1 MRKIIHVDMDAFFA
15 SVEQRENPEY
25 RGKPIVVG
33 GDPYGRGVVATCS
46 YEARQFGIHSAMPA
60 KRAHQLCPQAI
71 FVRPRMKLYKE
82 ISLELM
88 DIFYLYT
95 NLVEPLSVDEAYLDV
110 TDNKKN
116 MKSATLIAKEMKS
129 VINRRLRLTASAGV
143 SYNKFIAK
151 LASGYQKPDGLTVVT
166 PAQAVA
172 FIDRMPIRKFAGI
185 GQVTEKQLKD
195 LGIHKGIEL
204 REWSLQQL
212 VELLGKRGEI
222 LYHQIRG
229 EDTRQV
235 NPKRVRKSIGKEMTL
250 SEDIGVRSEMIPI
263 LEELAQQV
271 ATYLQDKQLVA
282 RVLVLK
288 MKFHDFKQITRRLTL
303 PTPIHTSSQIMK
315 YILFMLERMNLEGKQ
330 VRLLGMSVAD
340 LTDDEPH
347 IKQLSLFEEEDE
359 MMYTQIEDRDV

>member
-15 SVEQRENPEY
+15 SVEQRENPQY

-88 DIFYLYT
+88 DIFYFYT

-129 VINRRLRLTASAGV
+129 VIHRRLRLTASAGV

-166 PAQAVA
+166 PAQAMA
-172 FIDRMPIRKFAGI
+172 FIDRMPVRKFAGI

-195 LGIHKGIEL
+195 LGIHKGVEL

-229 EDTRQV
+229 EDNRQV
-235 NPKRVRKSIGKEMTL
+235 NPKRVRKSIGKETTL
-250 SEDIGVRSEMIPI
+250 NEDIGVRSEMIPI

-330 VRLLGMSVAD
+330 VRLLGMSVAN
-340 LTDDEPH
+340 LTDNEPH

-359 MMYTQIEDRDV
+359 MMHTQIEDRDV